1 MLKTLEDIILM
12 VRERKTKPQSESY
25 TNKLLANKELSVEKV
40 KEEVKELIEAV
51 ENNIN
56 KVHETAD
63 VLYHLIV
70 YLEANNVKMEDVMK
84 ELDKRKKILDG
95 NKETKTNKLS
105 LKNIFA
111 DIDFFSTDDEG
122 QNSIRFDARTI
133 EQLFKDTNY
142 NLERV
147 RETKLVNIGN
157 KIDHLP
163 KEIKSI
169 ESSKKRKRLFIQIV
183 LPLIV
188 EENAKIR
195 LDRKELFRILAK
207 NINTQK
213 EKNWLK
219 EKFKQ
224 YGLKD
229 GDFYSLKV
237 RMDEI
242 PVSLALAQAAKETGW
257 GTSRFAQEG
266 NALFGQWTWN
276 GEGIRP
282 AGVDK
287 DAKHKV
293 AKFAVLKASVRAY
306 QRNLNTHSSYIEFR
320 KERAIQRDN
329 DKKLDSLKLVNYL
342 DKYAETGQQ
351 YIDVLKQIIKQ
362 NSLTDFDDVNVMPT
376 SNKTKKLI

>member
-1 MLKTLEDIILM
+1 M
-12 VRERKTKPQSESY
+12 VRSTKSK
-25 TNKLLANKELSVEKV
+25 NIKHIKK
-40 KEEVKELIEAV
+40 I
-51 ENNIN
+51 NNIFRFSVISILVIFSFFTLPSLN
-56 KVHETAD
+56 IFLDKNLNFKRSIISNGGINFDQE
-63 VLYHLIV
+63 
-70 YLEANNVKMEDVMK
+70 LE
-84 ELDKRKKILDG
+84 KRKKILDG
-95 NKETKTNKLS
+95 GTETKRKNLS

-142 NLERV
+142 DLKRV
-147 RETKLVNIGN
+147 RETKLINIGN

-169 ESSKKRKRLFIQIV
+169 ENSKKRKRLFIQIV

-195 LDRKELFRILAK
+195 LDRKELFRILSK

-213 EKNWLK
+213 EKDWLK

-266 NALFGQWTWN
+266 NALFGQWTWS
-276 GEGIRP
+276 GEGIKP

-329 DKKLDSLKLVNYL
+329 DEKLDSLRLVNYL

-351 YIDVLKQIIKQ
+351 YIDVLKKIIKQ